1 MLFASISAPT
11 KTQWVLGSNPSRITQ
26 QIIKSIL
33 KKRLLF
39 LYVPRPKR
47 NGTRVRTPAESLNYL
62 KASSF
67 LRMLFFVC
75 APTKTQWVLGS
86 NPSRI
91 TQSFKSILFLRML
104 FFVCAPTKTQRVLGS
119 NHSRITQQASI
130 LFLRMLACFYW
141 CPDQNAM
148 GPGFEPQPN
157 HS

>member
-91 TQSFKSILFLRML
+91 TVKRSHKGTRSGDLAGSQYRAKREYPGTKSRDYQARRDRCLEDSTSPRPKHPRQS
-104 FFVCAPTKTQRVLGS
+104 A
-119 NHSRITQQASI
+119 
-130 LFLRMLACFYW
+130 FYVNI
-141 CPDQNAM
+141 QI
-148 GPGFEPQPN
+148 F
-157 HS
+157 